1 MPDVNLIIDGHAVTV
16 PAGTNLVDAAR
27 TVEVAIPVFCYH
39 PKLKPVGMCRMCL
52 IEVYTPRI
60 DPATRQ
66 VVLGPDGLPQLALM
80 MNKLQPACV
89 TPVSE
94 GMVVKTTTEKVKF
107 AQRGVLEFL
116 LTSHPLDCPV
126 CDKGG
131 ECPLQNLTMQW
142 GPEVSRFD
150 YSDKVH
156 FEKPIK
162 LSDVIYLDRERCILC
177 SRCVRFQDDIAGD
190 SVLGF
195 DNRGRSWEII
205 SKSEPGF
212 DSKFSGNTTD
222 ICPVGA
228 LTNADFRFRSR
239 VWEVRST
246 PSICTHCSVGCNL
259 SLDARHNKL
268 MRVMPRE
275 NDDVNEIWLCDKGRM
290 GMRFVESAARVTTP
304 LVRQHGKLVPAS
316 WDEALTRIAS
326 NLSQIAAK
334 GTGQVAGLV
343 SDSASNEDLYAF
355 RKLITETYQSTS
367 LDHRPGASTDVALD
381 DAPLTAGVGKG
392 TSLLTLGK
400 GTTVIVLAA
409 DVEEEAP
416 LYVLRLRGIQ
426 NRGGAVHVVNAF
438 ATKLGRDASSDT
450 RINPGSEAAYTQ
462 AFLKLVLAA
471 QAASGF
477 DRRVRNLDD
486 VRNQLNKLS
495 VDTLL
500 EQAGATHAQLQKLV
514 DAYMSA
520 TNAIIVYGRTAQQV
534 GVSVTQTLANAAI
547 ATGKCGKPN
556 NGLIALTAGANT
568 TGALALGVRPG
579 KDGAAANEFWARA
592 EAGTLRGLLVV
603 GLDPANNNPAAA
615 EGLATIAKHGFL
627 AVQTMFMNTTAE
639 LADVVLPQMAISE
652 TDGTLTNA
660 ERRVQRFRTAVA
672 APSAM
677 HPTWQICAYL
687 AERSTVAVPASKN
700 ATAVLGDWE
709 YAVTS
714 DVTEEVAQR
723 IPRFGGIT
731 YTSLDLSINSWG
743 RQANDSVYY
752 DGTSYTNTEGN
763 GVQIAALAD
772 DPTAPLPLTYTAAV
786 AFEPKGEFGLLL
798 QTPVRAYNGGSW
810 STDSKLSTVQVPV
823 HVLISPTDAARW
835 NINAGDKVTISTPVG
850 TSTIPAQID
859 KNVAAGQVLMPD
871 VAGAPLHLALGA
883 YTRVAIRRAE

>member
-1 MPDVNLIIDGHAVTV
+1 MPDVNLIIDGHALAV

-52 IEVYTPRI
+52 VEVYTPRI

-156 FEKPIK
+156 FEKPVK
-162 LSDVIYLDRERCILC
+162 LSDVIFLDRERCILC

-190 SVLGF
+190 PVLGF
-195 DNRGRSWEII
+195 DNRGRTWEII

-228 LTNADFRFRSR
+228 LTSADFRFRSR

-259 SLDARHNKL
+259 SLDARHNSL

-290 GMRFVESAARVTTP
+290 GMRYVESATRITTP

-316 WDEALTRIAS
+316 WDEALTRIAT

-334 GTGQVAGLV
+334 GNGQVAGMM

-367 LDHRPGASTDVALD
+367 LDHRPGAVTDVALD
-381 DAPLTAGVGKG
+381 DAVLTAGVGTG

-400 GTTVIVLAA
+400 GTTVVVLAA

-426 NRGGAVHVVNAF
+426 NRGGAVHVINSF
-438 ATKLGRDASSDT
+438 ATKLGSGASSDT
-450 RINPGSEAAYTQ
+450 RIKAGSEGAYAN
-462 AFLKLVLAA
+462 AFLKLVLDA
-471 QAASGF
+471 QTAIGF

-486 VRNQLNKLS
+486 LRTQVGKLS
-495 VDTLL
+495 IDSLL
-500 EQAGATHAQLQKLV
+500 EQAGVSRAQLQKVV

-520 TNAIIVYGRTAQQV
+520 TNAIIVYGHTALQI
-534 GVSVTQTLANAAI
+534 GASVTHTLTSAAI
-547 ATGKCGKPN
+547 ATGKCGKAN
-556 NGLIALTAGANT
+556 NGLIALTSGANT
-568 TGALALGVRPG
+568 VGALALGVRPG
-579 KDGAAANEFWARA
+579 KDGAAASEYWARA
-592 EAGTLRGLLVV
+592 EAGTLRGLMVV
-603 GLDPANNNPAAA
+603 GLDPAHNNPAAA

-627 AVQTMFMNTTAE
+627 AVQTMFMNQTAE
-639 LADVVLPQMAISE
+639 LADVVLPQMAIAE

-660 ERRVQRFRTAVA
+660 ERRVQRFRIAIA
-672 APSAM
+672 APAAM
-677 HPTWQICAYL
+677 HPSWQICAYL
-687 AERSTVAVPASKN
+687 AERSTVAVPTAKN
-700 ATAVLGDWE
+700 NTAVLGDWE

-714 DVTEEVAQR
+714 DVTDEVAQR
-723 IPRFGGIT
+723 IPHFGGIT

-743 RQANDSVYY
+743 RQANESVYY

-763 GVQIAALAD
+763 GVQIATLAD
-772 DPTAPLPLTYTAAV
+772 SATAPLPMSFAAP
-786 AFEPKGEFGLLL
+786 AQFEPKGEFGLLL
-798 QTPVRAYNGGSW
+798 QSPVRAYNGGTW
-810 STDSKLSTVQVPV
+810 SIDSKLSTRQIPV
-823 HVLISPTDAARW
+823 HVLISPADAARW
-835 NINAGDKVTISTPVG
+835 NINAGDQVTIATPVG
-850 TSTIPAQID
+850 SSTVPAQID
-859 KNVAAGQVLMPD
+859 NNIAAGHVLLPD
-871 VAGAPLHLALGA
+871 VVGAPLHLALGA